1 MEEIEVWF
9 ERELAPYGFHLTPIM
24 YNPHDFSPMRGIMY
38 THRHNGANRT
48 VKLRVRITPE
58 LTNDLQ
64 AYGRTYQNEVDD
76 YREMVINEIIR
87 EVESMGQTNPFGY
100 EPRLID
106 FTPKKEITKFR
117 FK

>member
-9 ERELAPYGFHLTPIM
+9 ERELTPYGFHLTPMM

-58 LTNDLQ
+58 LANDLQ

-100 EPRLID
+100 EPRPID

>member
-9 ERELAPYGFHLTPIM
+9 ERELTPYGFHLTPMM

-58 LTNDLQ
+58 LANDLQ
-64 AYGRTYQNEVDD
+64 AYG
-76 YREMVINEIIR
+76 NEIIR

-100 EPRLID
+100 EPRPID